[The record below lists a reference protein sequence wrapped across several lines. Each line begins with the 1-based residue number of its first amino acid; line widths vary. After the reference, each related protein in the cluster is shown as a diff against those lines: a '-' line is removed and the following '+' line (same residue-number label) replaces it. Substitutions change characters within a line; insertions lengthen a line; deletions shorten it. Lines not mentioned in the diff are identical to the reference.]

1 MSKKVTDI
9 KSYQQKTISDL
20 LYKMAFNNLED
31 KVEKGFVFIDEKSGN
46 VSYNNWIMENT
57 KGSVLYKE
65 IIRIKRIPWKK

>member
-1 MSKKVTDI
+1 MSKKITDI